1 MLAITEI
8 SALTITLIVIF
19 AVLMVKA
26 HNYNK
31 KEK

>member
-1 MLAITEI
+1 MLTITEI
-8 SALTITLIVIF
+8 SVLTITLIVIF
-19 AVLMVKA
+19 VVLMVKA